1 MKEIAIRKVLGT
13 ETKTLLATLSK
24 QYVVFCIIGFV
35 IALVPAYLLLDK
47 WLENFAYRIAISSVP
62 FLIGF
67 VLLMVLTLGIVIS
80 KAYQATRINVLKYL
94 KYE

>member
-1 MKEIAIRKVLGT
+1 R
-13 ETKTLLATLSK
+13 
-24 QYVVFCIIGFV
+24 QVFAREFGST
-35 IALVPAYLLLDK
+35 DK
-47 WLENFAYRIAISSVP
+47 WLENFAYRIAICSVP

-80 KAYQATRINVLKYL
+80 KAYQATRMNVLKYL